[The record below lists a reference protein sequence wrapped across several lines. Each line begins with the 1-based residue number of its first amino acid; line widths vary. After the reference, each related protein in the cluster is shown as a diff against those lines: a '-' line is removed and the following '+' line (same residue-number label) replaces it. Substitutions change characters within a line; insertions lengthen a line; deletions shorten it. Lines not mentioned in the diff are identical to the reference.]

1 MRIFVLSSG
10 DIFTSRWT
18 NSFTELGYE
27 VHLLVQEP
35 LNEEFNPKVIVH
47 YLPFKRPWGAILNV
61 PFLRRLIRKT
71 KPDLLHVF
79 SVSQDGLLGRLSGFH
94 PSLVSVLGYDV
105 FNVPDHSKLMR
116 RIVVNNLKFYDWVG
130 STSNMMAHQ
139 IKLLYP
145 RISRLTITP
154 FGVDTE
160 VFKPIADLKNDEFI
174 TIGTVK
180 TMNHKYGIDILIRSY
195 AKAFGLLSQSMP
207 QISKKMRLLIV
218 GGGPQLNELI
228 MLTKE
233 LKIDGN
239 VDFTGFIKN
248 KKVPEY
254 LNKMDI
260 YVAMSRMKSE
270 SFGVAVVEA
279 SACALPVIVSD
290 IGGLPEVVEN
300 GITGFLVESENVDE
314 TTEVLIKLIKDKD
327 LREKMGNSGRKFVRE
342 KYEWSKCVDTMK
354 NIYDRLIL
362 EKSVN

>member
-1 MRIFVLSSG
+1 MKLFVLSSG

-18 NSFTELGYE
+18 NSFTRLGYE

-35 LNEEFNPKVIVH
+35 LKEEFNPEVIVH
-47 YLPFKRPWGAILNV
+47 YLPFRRPWGAILNV
-61 PFLRRLIRKT
+61 PRLRWLVRKI

-105 FNVPDHSKLMR
+105 FNLPDKSRLMQ
-116 RIVVNNLKFYDWVG
+116 RIIIKNLKFYDWIG

-139 IKLLYP
+139 VRLLFPQVTKL
-145 RISRLTITP
+145 TVTP

-160 VFKPIADLKNDEFI
+160 VFKPINDFKNDEFI

-180 TMNHKYGIDILIRSY
+180 TMNYKYGVDILIRAYS
-195 AKAFGLLSQSMP
+195 KAYEILLKTMP
-207 QISKKMRLLIV
+207 HVSNKLRLLIV

-228 MLTKE
+228 NLTKQ
-233 LKIDGN
+233 LKIDGS

-248 KKVPEY
+248 KNVPEY
-254 LNKMDI
+254 LNRMNI

-270 SFGVAVVEA
+270 SFGVAIVEA
-279 SACALPVIVSD
+279 SACSLPVIVSD

-300 GITGFLVESENVDE
+300 GKTGYLVESENVDAV
-314 TTEVLIKLIKDKD
+314 TEVLIKLITDKD
-327 LREKMGNSGRKFVRE
+327 LRDKMGESGRKFVRE
-342 KYEWSKCVDTMK
+342 KYEWSKCVDIMEG
-354 NIYDRLIL
+354 IYDRLIH
-362 EKSVN
+362 EKTGN

>member
-1 MRIFVLSSG
+1 MTIFVISSG

-18 NSFTELGYE
+18 NSFAEMGYE

-35 LNEEFNPKVIVH
+35 LKEDFNPKVIVH
-47 YLPFKRPWGAILNV
+47 HLPFKRPWGAILNV
-61 PFLRRLIRKT
+61 PSLRRLIRKI

-105 FNVPDHSKLMR
+105 FNVPYHSGLRR
-116 RIVVNNLKFYDWVG
+116 RIVINNLKYYDWVG

-139 IKLLYP
+139 VKQLYP
-145 RISRLTITP
+145 GISRLTVTP

-160 VFKPIADLKNDEFI
+160 VFKPMSNNKNDEFI

-180 TMNHKYGIDILIRSY
+180 TMNYKYGIDILIKSY
-195 AKAFGLLSQSMP
+195 AKTFGILSHTMP
-207 QISKKMRLLIV
+207 HISKKMRLLIV
-218 GGGPQLNELI
+218 GDGPQLEELKT
-228 MLTKE
+228 LTEE

-239 VDFTGFIKN
+239 VNFTGFIKN
-248 KKVPEY
+248 KNVPEY

-270 SFGVAVVEA
+270 SFGVAIVEA
-279 SACALPVIVSD
+279 SACSLPVIVSD
-290 IGGLPEVVEN
+290 IGGLPEVVEDGN
-300 GITGFLVESENVDE
+300 TGYLVESENVDAV
-314 TTEVLIKLIKDKD
+314 TDVLIKLIIDKD
-327 LREKMGNSGRKFVRE
+327 LREKMGASGRKFVRD
-342 KYEWSKCVDTMK
+342 KYEWLKCLEIMK

-362 EKSVN
+362 EKTDN